1 MQCSGASGERARSK
15 SSSPVKPDRN
25 VADGPTDRRTEK
37 EKENEGNKETEG
49 TEKRRR
55 RRCIQN
61 RRRVIERASGQSAGE
76 IEAEVRR
83 TSVKRLPPPLLRVRK
98 REATATTD

>member
-1 MQCSGASGERARSK
+1 MQRSERTRSK

-55 RRCIQN
+55 RRRCIKN
-61 RRRVIERASGQSAGE
+61 RRRVIEREGERAASRPG
-76 IEAEVRR
+76 R
-83 TSVKRLPPPLLRVRK
+83 
-98 REATATTD
+98 